1 MVDMLDTEILA
12 FDGFDELDVVA
23 PLEILRSA
31 GFEVR
36 LVTLEPCDVVSG
48 AYGLKVRPD
57 DVLGDRP
64 ALLVVS
70 GGGWV
75 AKAPQGARLEVRRGV
90 LPAAIAER
98 HASGSV
104 VAGVCSG
111 VMLLAA
117 AGLLRGRPAVTHH
130 LVLDELRTYGVDVR
144 PDARVVDDGDVMTS
158 GGVTSGI
165 DLALHIIGR
174 ELGKDAAVAA
184 AARIEYD
191 VRGAVLNTSQRRSSP
206 R

>member
-1 MVDMLDTEILA
+1 MEDMLDTEILA

-23 PLEILRSA
+23 PLEILKSA

-36 LVTLEPCDVVSG
+36 LVTSAPCDIVYG

-57 DVLGDRP
+57 GVLGARP

-75 AKAPQGARLEVRRGV
+75 TNAPQGARAEVRRGV
-90 LPAAIAER
+90 LPAEIAER
-98 HASGSV
+98 HAAGTV
-104 VAGVCSG
+104 VAGVCTG
-111 VMLLAA
+111 GMLLAA

-130 LVLDELRTYGVDVR
+130 SALDDLRAYGVDVR
-144 PDARVVDDGDVMTS
+144 PDARVVDDGDVITS

-165 DLALHIIGR
+165 DLALHLVAR
-174 ELGKDAAVAA
+174 ELGKAAAAAA

-191 VRGAVLNTSQRRSSP
+191 VRGAVLDTSQG
-206 R
+206 

>member
-1 MVDMLDTEILA
+1 MLDTELLA

-23 PLEILRSA
+23 PLEILKSA

-36 LVTLEPCDVVSG
+36 LVTSAPCDIVHG

-57 DVLGDRP
+57 GVLSERP

-75 AKAPQGARLEVRRGV
+75 TNAPQGARLEVRRGV
-90 LPAAIAER
+90 LPAEIAKR
-98 HASGSV
+98 HAAGSV

-130 LVLDELRTYGVDVR
+130 LVLDELREYGADVR
-144 PDARVVDDGDVMTS
+144 PDARVVDDGDVITS

-165 DLALHIIGR
+165 DLALHLVDR
-174 ELGKDAAVAA
+174 ELGKDAAAAA

-191 VRGAVLNTSQRRSSP
+191 VRGAVLDTSEP
-206 R
+206 